1 VVDVSSSPPYFT
13 VEKEIRI
20 GLFEWS
26 DLPSVA
32 EDIRATLAGENITI
46 VPQIE
51 PKEPL
56 SGSVDLLVFI
66 NPKEDHPA
74 LRWASNWPVIM
85 VSDSGN
91 LRAEILWRQH
101 GNVRVVRR
109 DDKSNWLT
117 VFLLETRM
125 LANESSPVHW
135 FKRIPQSLKQWSLAL
150 DRSGGIAWCGHAW
163 EALGVGSQ
171 EVPRQTLPDV
181 LLLEPRFWKMCWS
194 TVVQGGQVSGDA
206 TPVVGPDGHLVVLE
220 WELHNGRLLGS
231 AQIAAIFLATDVSEA
246 LAAHKRETNL
256 RQSLQVIQQ
265 DMDQI
270 VEAASHDL
278 KEPLRNVSNFVQLLQ
293 HRFEGLLD
301 EDGST
306 YIRYAVGGVK
316 RMWALMDELLLFAS
330 LRADPEQERYCNVSG
345 LIQDALTRL
354 DNPGE
359 VHFGEIP
366 ERVYGHPGHME
377 LLFRHLLDN
386 AFRFNPNSKRLV
398 GVEGLEE
405 SRFWI
410 VTIWDNGPVIAKS
423 HQEKSFLLFKRGHS
437 QDQVPGRGMGLAVA
451 RKIMQLMGG
460 RIQMVSSPNQGTAI
474 HLWFPKPGDLPLTAS
489 LTKRESP

>member
-1 VVDVSSSPPYFT
+1 MVDVSSSPPYFT

-46 VPQIE
+46 LPQIE

-74 LRWASNWPVIM
+74 LRLASNWPVIM

-206 TPVVGPDGHLVVLE
+206 TPVVGPD
-220 WELHNGRLLGS
+220 
-231 AQIAAIFLATDVSEA
+231 
-246 LAAHKRETNL
+246 
-256 RQSLQVIQQ
+256 
-265 DMDQI
+265 
-270 VEAASHDL
+270 
-278 KEPLRNVSNFVQLLQ
+278 
-293 HRFEGLLD
+293 
-301 EDGST
+301 
-306 YIRYAVGGVK
+306 
-316 RMWALMDELLLFAS
+316 
-330 LRADPEQERYCNVSG
+330 
-345 LIQDALTRL
+345 
-354 DNPGE
+354 
-359 VHFGEIP
+359 
-366 ERVYGHPGHME
+366 
-377 LLFRHLLDN
+377 
-386 AFRFNPNSKRLV
+386 
-398 GVEGLEE
+398 
-405 SRFWI
+405 
-410 VTIWDNGPVIAKS
+410 
-423 HQEKSFLLFKRGHS
+423 
-437 QDQVPGRGMGLAVA
+437 
-451 RKIMQLMGG
+451 
-460 RIQMVSSPNQGTAI
+460 
-474 HLWFPKPGDLPLTAS
+474 
-489 LTKRESP
+489 